1 MTIGKAFDIVADKYS
16 ESRERLDDNGS
27 YRADMNMTIKNRKEI
42 PGKVVVILN
51 NYYADDLSIEWQE
64 SNDVELEKR
73 TSTEYHFS
81 KILQPDEVWI
91 TEWVETYRA

>member
-1 MTIGKAFDIVADKYS
+1 
-16 ESRERLDDNGS
+16 
-27 YRADMNMTIKNRKEI
+27 MNMTIKNRKEI

-91 TEWVETYRA
+91 TEWTETYQRP

>member
-1 MTIGKAFDIVADKYS
+1 
-16 ESRERLDDNGS
+16 
-27 YRADMNMTIKNRKEI
+27 MNMTIKNRKEI

>member
-1 MTIGKAFDIVADKYS
+1 
-16 ESRERLDDNGS
+16 
-27 YRADMNMTIKNRKEI
+27 MNMTIKNRKDI
-42 PGKVVVILN
+42 PGKVVVIFN
-51 NYYADDLSIEWQE
+51 NYYADSLSIEWQE

-81 KILQPDEVWI
+81 KILQPDEIWT